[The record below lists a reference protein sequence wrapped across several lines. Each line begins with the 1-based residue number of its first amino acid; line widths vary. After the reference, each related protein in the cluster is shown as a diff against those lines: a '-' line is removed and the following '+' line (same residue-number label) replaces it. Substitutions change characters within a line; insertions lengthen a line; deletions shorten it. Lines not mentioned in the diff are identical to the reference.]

1 MSGTPTDGG
10 VMIWDLGF
18 GIYLGFGIWDLTDF
32 NLEMIVKI
40 DQPAFRNT
48 DQGHITI

>member
-1 MSGTPTDGG
+1 MSGIPTDGG

-18 GIYLGFGIWDLTDF
+18 GIWDLTDF
-32 NLEMIVKI
+32 NLKMIVQI
-40 DQPAFRNT
+40 DQANFRNT